1 MAKDT
6 GPQCKHCRRENMKLF
21 LKGERCFTD
30 KCAYERRPYRAGQHG
45 QGRIKPSDY
54 SIRLREKQKVRSLYG
69 VMERQFRRYVRMAD
83 MQKGVTGENLL
94 RILERRL
101 DNVVYRMGF
110 AKTRADGRQLVR
122 HNHVIVNGKR
132 VNIPSYL
139 IAPGDEVSLRTR
151 SQKLVRVEAAL
162 EFSKSLETVAWIEV
176 DQDKRLGK
184 IKTMPDRES
193 VTLPIREQLIVE
205 FYSR

>member
-1 MAKDT
+1 
-6 GPQCKHCRRENMKLF
+6 
-21 LKGERCFTD
+21 
-30 KCAYERRPYRAGQHG
+30 
-45 QGRIKPSDY
+45 
-54 SIRLREKQKVRSLYG
+54 
-69 VMERQFRRYVRMAD
+69 MAD

-110 AKTRADGRQLVR
+110 AKTRADARQLVR
-122 HNHVIVNGKR
+122 HNHVVVNGKR

-139 IAPGDEVSLRTR
+139 ASPGDEVSLRQR

-162 EFSKSLETVAWIEV
+162 EFAKSLETVAWIEV
-176 DQDKRLGK
+176 DQDKRVGK

-193 VTLPIREQLIVE
+193 VTIPIREQLIVE

>member
-30 KCAYERRPYRAGQHG
+30 KCSYERRPYRAGQHG

-54 SIRLREKQKVRSLYG
+54 SIRLREKQKVRALYG
-69 VMERQFRRYVRMAD
+69 VMERQFRRYVKMAD
-83 MQKGVTGENLL
+83 MQRGVTGENLL

-101 DNVVYRMGF
+101 DNVVYRIGF
-110 AKTRADGRQLVR
+110 AKTRADARQLVR
-122 HNHVIVNGKR
+122 HNHVLVNGKR

-139 IAPGDEVSLRTR
+139 VAAGDEVTLRDR
-151 SQKLVRVEAAL
+151 SKGLERVQAAL
-162 EFSKSLETVAWIEV
+162 EFAKSLETVPWVEV
-176 DQDKRLGK
+176 DQDKKLGK
-184 IKTMPDRES
+184 VKTMPTRES

>member
-6 GPQCKHCRRENMKLF
+6 GPQCRHCRRENMKLF

-30 KCAYERRPYRAGQHG
+30 KCSYERRPYPAGQHG

-54 SIRLREKQKVRSLYG
+54 SIRLREKQKVRRYYG
-69 VMERQFRRYVRMAD
+69 LLERQFRRYFDMAD
-83 MQKGVTGENLL
+83 RQKGVTGENLL
-94 RILERRL
+94 ALLERRL

-110 AKTRADGRQLVR
+110 AKTRADARQLVR
-122 HNHVIVNGKR
+122 HNHVVVNGRR

-139 IAPGDEVSLRTR
+139 VGAGDEVTLRKR
-151 SQKLVRVEAAL
+151 SKDLLRVDEAL
-162 EFSKSLETVAWIEV
+162 EFAKSLEVVPWLTV
-176 DQDKRLGK
+176 DRDTKMGK
-184 IKTMPDRES
+184 VKE
-193 VTLPIREQLIVE
+193 LPNRDAITVPINEQLIVE

>member
-30 KCAYERRPYRAGQHG
+30 KCSFERRPYRSGQHG
-45 QGRIKPSDY
+45 QGRIKHSDY

-69 VMERQFRRYVRMAD
+69 VMEKQFRRYVRIAD

-110 AKTRADGRQLVR
+110 AKTRKDGRQLVR

-139 IAPGDEVSLRTR
+139 VSSGDEVSLRPR
-151 SQKLVRVEAAL
+151 SHSLQRVEQAL
-162 EFSKSLETVAWIEV
+162 EFAKSLETVQWIEV
-176 DQDKRLGK
+176 DQGK
-184 IKTMPDRES
+184 KVGKVKALPAREAI
-193 VTLPIREQLIVE
+193 TIPIREQLIIE